1 MHSARLAGAQGRNV
15 TGRGYNIPMPEI
27 PPGSGETV
35 RPHRADGERP
45 AEAAG
50 LQPGPAP
57 ARRPAHLPLH
67 SPRPLPDAVAVREL
81 IVPDSAPPFDDEP
94 FDDEAFDDEA
104 FDDEGFG
111 AERPEPA
118 PAHGA
123 GPAHAEPDSPWP
135 PGAGPDGGP
144 GPGGTASPGQD
155 RWPGQ
160 FAQVLAETLAGSRP
174 PGQIRPWTTEQARR
188 RIRQLGP
195 LLAAGQ
201 RPRLRRIIASCP
213 AADVVEMTV
222 VAAFGPR
229 VRVLAVRLEREGAP
243 PRSTMAGGTR
253 WRCTTVEA
261 A

>member
-1 MHSARLAGAQGRNV
+1 
-15 TGRGYNIPMPEI
+15 MPEI

-35 RPHRADGERP
+35 LPHRADGERP
-45 AEAAG
+45 TEAAG

-57 ARRPAHLPLH
+57 VRRPAQLPLH

-94 FDDEAFDDEA
+94 VDGEA

-111 AERPEPA
+111 VERPEPA
-118 PAHGA
+118 PPHGA
-123 GPAHAEPDSPWP
+123 GPSGSAP
-135 PGAGPDGGP
+135 PGSAPPGEPTGPDGGQ
-144 GPGGTASPGQD
+144 GPGGAASPGQD

-229 VRVLAVRLEREGAP
+229 VRVLAVRLEREGARA